1 MARKLTLK
9 QVDED
14 VWYELYDG
22 NGATFEDRFDFVTNG
37 IKTLK
42 GMTKYSKILETIDLE
57 KASEMSMT
65 KGDKY
70 LADKSNYIYD
80 IGNYTSTKGVL
91 NKTSKGYIHKAQ
103 LDAYASIFHSVA
115 MELTTN
121 DDTSMIK
128 MELQKML
135 TEELFLKKR
144 SPHFLGLMGSTKIR
158 QFKTIF
164 ADTSA
169 SVPENVGMAMVYEK
183 YESKLE
189 EYMDNDGDFEISFF
203 YYNVFM
209 QALIALAQFH
219 KTTGM
224 HLNGVTYDNFY
235 YLYSQGFEGLDESD
249 VEEYV
254 WNEYQSGDKTFYTPV
269 LNIVVILHNY
279 ENFQSISE
287 GEKGLNEYLADYEA
301 LVNLFTNKR
310 PNKFLKQ
317 FMDKVKLTLR
327 KGVSEGKIK
336 KIDNIP
342 NYMVETFGKFSGRK
356 QVDNVVFYSTENY
369 GSDVLNDINY
379 LI

>member
-9 QVDED
+9 QVDEE
-14 VWYELYDG
+14 VWYDLYDG
-22 NGATFEDRFDFVTNG
+22 NGASFNDRFDFVTNG

-42 GMTKYSKILETIDLE
+42 GMTKFSKILETIDTE
-57 KASEMSMT
+57 KVGEMSAT
-65 KGDKY
+65 KGEKF
-70 LADKSNYIYD
+70 LKDKSNYTYD

-91 NKTSKGYIHKAQ
+91 NKTSKGYIHEAQ
-103 LDAYASIFHSVA
+103 LDAYASIPHSVA

-144 SPHFLGLMGSTKIR
+144 SPHFLGSMGSTNIR
-158 QFKTIF
+158 QFKTILED
-164 ADTSA
+164 ASA
-169 SVPENVGMAMVYEK
+169 SVPKNVGMAMVYEK
-183 YESKLE
+183 YTDKLE
-189 EYMDNDGDFEISFF
+189 KYMDENEDFEDSFF

-235 YLYSQGFEGLDESD
+235 YLYSGGFEGLGDND
-249 VEEYV
+249 VEKYV
-254 WNEYQSGDKTFYTPV
+254 WNEYQSGDKTFYTPA

-287 GEKGLNEYLADYEA
+287 GEKGLNEYLTDYEA
-301 LVNLFTNKR
+301 LINLFTKKR

-317 FMDKVKLTLR
+317 FMDKVKLALS
-327 KGVSEGKIK
+327 KAFSEGKIK
-336 KIDNIP
+336 KIVNTP
-342 NYMVETFGKFSGRK
+342 NYVVETFGKFSGKK
-356 QVDNVVFYSTENY
+356 QVKNAVFYSTENY

>member
-22 NGATFEDRFDFVTNG
+22 NGASFNDRFDFVTNG

-42 GMTKYSKILETIDLE
+42 GMTKYSKILETIDDKKVKNMSME
-57 KASEMSMT
+57 KA
-65 KGDKY
+65 DKY
-70 LADKSNYIYD
+70 LGDKSNYNYD
-80 IGNYTSTKGVL
+80 IGNYTSTKQVL
-91 NKTSKGYIHKAQ
+91 DKTKKGYIHEAQ
-103 LDAYASIFHSVA
+103 LDFYASIPHSVA

-121 DDTSMIK
+121 DDTNMLKI
-128 MELQKML
+128 EIQKIL

-144 SPHFLGLMGSTKIR
+144 SPHFLASMGNTNIR
-158 QFKTIF
+158 QFNTIF
-164 ADTSA
+164 EDTSV
-169 SVPENVGMAMVYEK
+169 SVPKNVGMAMVYEK
-183 YESKLE
+183 YSGKLE
-189 EYMDNDGDFEISFF
+189 EYMDKDEDFKDSFF

-235 YLYSQGFEGLDESD
+235 YLYASQFEGLGDND
-249 VEEYV
+249 VEKYV
-254 WNEYQSGDKTFYTPV
+254 WNEYESNDKTFYTPA

-279 ENFQSISE
+279 ENFQSISD
-287 GEKGLNEYLADYEA
+287 GEKGLDEYLNDYET
-301 LVNLFTNKR
+301 LVNLFIKKK
-310 PNKFLKQ
+310 PNKFLKL
-317 FMDKVKLTLR
+317 FMDKVRVTL
-327 KGVSEGKIK
+327 KNGLSEGRIK
-336 KIDNIP
+336 KNTNTP
-342 NYMVETFGKFSGRK
+342 NYIVETFGKFSGRK
-356 QVDNVVFYSTENY
+356 RVDNAVFYSTENY